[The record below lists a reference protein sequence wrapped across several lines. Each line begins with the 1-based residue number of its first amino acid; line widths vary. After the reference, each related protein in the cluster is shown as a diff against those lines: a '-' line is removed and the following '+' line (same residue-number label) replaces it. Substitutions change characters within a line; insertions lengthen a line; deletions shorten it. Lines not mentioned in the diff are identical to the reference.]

1 VEGQR
6 RPPLPR
12 FFHAAHVLLPS
23 GPGPLPREEVSAMAD
38 QYKCAK
44 CGHTSST
51 PGTCC
56 GEPMKK
62 AS

>member
-1 VEGQR
+1 
-6 RPPLPR
+6 
-12 FFHAAHVLLPS
+12 
-23 GPGPLPREEVSAMAD
+23 MAD
-38 QYKCAK
+38 QYKCTK

-62 AS
+62 AG

>member
-1 VEGQR
+1 
-6 RPPLPR
+6 
-12 FFHAAHVLLPS
+12 
-23 GPGPLPREEVSAMAD
+23 MAD

-44 CGHTSST
+44 CGHTSSK
-51 PGTCC
+51 PANCC

>member
-1 VEGQR
+1 
-6 RPPLPR
+6 
-12 FFHAAHVLLPS
+12 
-23 GPGPLPREEVSAMAD
+23 MAD
-38 QYKCAK
+38 QYKCSK

-62 AS
+62 AG

>member
-1 VEGQR
+1 
-6 RPPLPR
+6 
-12 FFHAAHVLLPS
+12 
-23 GPGPLPREEVSAMAD
+23 MAD

-56 GEPMKK
+56 GEQMKK
-62 AS
+62 TS

>member
-1 VEGQR
+1 M
-6 RPPLPR
+6 P
-12 FFHAAHVLLPS
+12 
-23 GPGPLPREEVSAMAD
+23 D
-38 QYKCAK
+38 QYKCTK

-56 GEPMKK
+56 GRPMEK